1 MRVTEIRLRP
11 EAAELREWSTVTFL
25 DEYGG
30 SILVRLYT
38 EDISGDQAAIV
49 ARAKEMLRDA
59 SFSDITGP
67 RGVPLSPDAAAGLP
81 SAAGEHIEEE
91 LSLDEESDNPY
102 QEPDEALPDDDE
114 ESAIRR
120 NPAHTRGR
128 FGKI

>member
-1 MRVTEIRLRP
+1 V
-11 EAAELREWSTVTFL
+11 AERRDWSTVTFL

-38 EDISGDQAAIV
+38 EDISDDQAAIV

-59 SFSDITGP
+59 SLTDITGP
-67 RGVPLSPDAAAGLP
+67 QGVPLSADAAAELP

-91 LSLDEESDNPY
+91 MSLDEESDNAY

-114 ESAIRR
+114 EGAILR
-120 NPAHTRGR
+120 NPEHARGR